1 MILQFAR
8 EVGETSD
15 QVGAQ
20 PNSDV
25 PPPIIDGKAG
35 SYPKGE
41 RKRDH
46 PFNKVED
53 LDENEDEDGDDVLVV
68 TSHCD

>member
-1 MILQFAR
+1 MRLLTRLVPSQTQ
-8 EVGETSD
+8 TS
-15 QVGAQ
+15 
-20 PNSDV
+20 
-25 PPPIIDGKAG
+25 PPIIDGKAG

-53 LDENEDEDGDDVLVV
+53 LIEDEDEDEDDALVV
-68 TSHCD
+68 TSHCDYH

>member
-20 PNSDV
+20 PNSDAP

-35 SYPKGE
+35 S
-41 RKRDH
+41 
-46 PFNKVED
+46 
-53 LDENEDEDGDDVLVV
+53 
-68 TSHCD
+68 